1 MSSRRGKVYYTYDQN
16 NSGGSFTI
24 DDSVC
29 EVVIIEADT
38 AEQANAKA
46 ETIGIYF
53 DGVDK
58 GIDCPCCG
66 DSWVREYGKGT
77 DEPEVYGKSVYEFK
91 GSLFRKQAYIYHL
104 DGTKEVIT
112 W

>member
-1 MSSRRGKVYYTYDQN
+1 M
-16 NSGGSFTI
+16 
-24 DDSVC
+24 
-29 EVVIIEADT
+29 EADT

-66 DSWVREYGKGT
+66 DSWVRNYGMGT
-77 DEPEVYGKSVYEFK
+77 DEPEVYGKSVYEVKK
-91 GSLFRKQAYIYHL
+91 GLFQESGTHLSFL
-104 DGTKEVIT
+104 DGSKEVVNICDN
-112 W
+112 